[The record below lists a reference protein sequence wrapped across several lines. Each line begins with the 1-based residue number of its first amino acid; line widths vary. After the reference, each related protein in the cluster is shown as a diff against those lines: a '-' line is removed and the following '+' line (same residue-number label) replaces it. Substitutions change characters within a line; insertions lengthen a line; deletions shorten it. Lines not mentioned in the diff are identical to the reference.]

1 MQLAYIFD
9 EGGTVLIDGVRGLT
23 TTPVALVGT
32 AEKVSR
38 LLIAEMRIYNLIR
51 WDLTTHL
58 TPNVIQRPERKE
70 CEECCSLERVTWPNH
85 HGRYITC

>member
-1 MQLAYIFD
+1 MARLLQEAGVQLAYIFD

-38 LLIAEMRIYNLIR
+38 LLLLKCEF
-51 WDLTTHL
+51 TT
-58 TPNVIQRPERKE
+58 
-70 CEECCSLERVTWPNH
+70 
-85 HGRYITC
+85 